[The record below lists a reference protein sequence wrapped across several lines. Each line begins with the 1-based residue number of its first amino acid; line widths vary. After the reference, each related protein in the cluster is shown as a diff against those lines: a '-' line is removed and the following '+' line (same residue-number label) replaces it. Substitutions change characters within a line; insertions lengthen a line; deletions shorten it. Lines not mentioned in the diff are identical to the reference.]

1 MVNFFL
7 FISLN
12 LNYIGKSRHKMKLPS
27 LASGD
32 KVGVKSVDKETV
44 MAKWQLET
52 RRDTIFESERSG
64 IQDLEPSISWRNW
77 LKETKTSGS
86 REIVKTCYIK
96 YSK

>member
-1 MVNFFL
+1 M
-7 FISLN
+7 
-12 LNYIGKSRHKMKLPS
+12 
-27 LASGD
+27 
-32 KVGVKSVDKETV
+32 KSVDEKLQ
-44 MAKWQLET
+44 WHNDNL
-52 RRDTIFESERSG
+52 RRVGTLFESERSG